1 MRDEDG
7 YIIIERERGGG
18 FGSFLMGTLVGAGLA
33 LLFAPQSGE
42 ETQEEIK
49 TRARQLRDTA
59 EEKMRE
65 AQHTLEERLDEARHG
80 VESRV
85 DSVREA
91 VESGRQAAR
100 EARQE
105 LGERVERSKAAY
117 RAGIDAAR
125 SEATADGEDRT
136 GEGEE

>member
-18 FGSFLMGTLVGAGLA
+18 FGSFLVGTLVGAGLA

-49 TRARQLRDTA
+49 TRARKLKDAA

-80 VESRV
+80 VETRV

-91 VESGRQAAR
+91 VESGRHAAR
-100 EARQE
+100 EAREE
-105 LGERVERSKAAY
+105 LGQRIERSKAAY

-125 SEATADGEDRT
+125 SEAQAEDEGPT
-136 GEGEE
+136 GEGEA